1 MTERENYIPDHAT
14 RAGTARYAE
23 RMGHLAPGHFR
34 QRYGLQFSSI
44 GMGAYLGETD
54 HDANVEYVESIKTA
68 LRNGCNV
75 IDTAINYRMMMSDR
89 NVGQALRELMAA
101 GELSRDEVIVCTKGG
116 YIPYD
121 ANIPLSLQRNLEA
134 RFISPGFATADEI
147 VGDVHCIAPDYLSH
161 QIDISLRHLE
171 LDAIDVYYIHNPE
184 VQLDHVD
191 FDEFM
196 QRLERAFAR
205 MEEEVAAGR
214 IRAYGVATWSGLR
227 ADETARN
234 YLPLFKLVGL
244 AHKVGGEGHHFRFL
258 QFPYNTGMME
268 AMVKQNQPAIRG
280 GDHERGSDADQ
291 ARRTKM
297 QLLAAAVQYGLVSI
311 TSSTLMQGGLVERV
325 SPALKAEL
333 GEFFSDAQY
342 AIQFNR
348 STPGVTTTLVG
359 MSQPVH
365 VLEDLAVAQQ
375 SPLTPET
382 FFGIF
387 RKNATI
393 HPVKSALQ

>member
-1 MTERENYIPDHAT
+1 MAERKNHPSNNHAS
-14 RAGTARYAE
+14 RAGTERYAS
-23 RMGHLAPGHFR
+23 RMRHLAPGHFR

-44 GMGAYLGETD
+44 GMGTYLGETD

-75 IDTAINYRMMMSDR
+75 IDTAINYRLMMSER
-89 NVGQALRELMAA
+89 NVGKALRELMAA
-101 GELSRDEVIVCTKGG
+101 GEISRDEVIICTKGG

-121 ANIPLSLQRNLEA
+121 ANIPLSLQRDLEA
-134 RFISPGFATADEI
+134 RFVIPGFATADEI

-184 VQLDHVD
+184 VQLAHVE

-196 QRLERAFAR
+196 QRLERAFTR
-205 MEEEVAAGR
+205 LEEEAAAGR
-214 IRAYGVATWSGLR
+214 IRAYGVASWAGLR
-227 ADETARN
+227 ADETADN

-244 AHKVGGEGHHFRFL
+244 ANKVGGERHRFRFL
-258 QFPYNTGMME
+258 QFPYNMEMME
-268 AMVKQNQPAIRG
+268 ALAKQNQPAIRG
-280 GDHERGSDADQ
+280 GDHETGSDADQ

-297 QLLAAAVQYGLVSI
+297 QLLAAAVQYGLVSM
-311 TSSTLMQGGLVERV
+311 TSSTLMQGEVIGRV
-325 SPALKAEL
+325 PPVLKTGL

-359 MSQPVH
+359 MRQPAH
-365 VLEDLAVAQQ
+365 VLEDLAVAQPP
-375 SPLTPET
+375 PLTPEA
-382 FFGIF
+382 FFGLF
-387 RKNATI
+387 RRAG
-393 HPVKSALQ
+393 AA